1 MESDSKDRIIVLGGV
16 PNKSL
21 WLNNGK
27 PTIREQ
33 DFVIWEG
40 GVVMAIPSSYFRH
53 PYKILICK
61 ER

>member
-1 MESDSKDRIIVLGGV
+1 MGGV
-16 PNKSL
+16 PGKSL

-33 DFVIWEG
+33 DYVICEG
-40 GVVMAIPSSYFRH
+40 GVAMAIPSSYFKH

>member
-1 MESDSKDRIIVLGGV
+1 MEGNNKDRIIVLGGV

-40 GVVMAIPSSYFRH
+40 GVAKVIPSSIFRH
-53 PYKILICK
+53 PYKVMVWK
-61 ER
+61 KK

>member
-33 DFVIWEG
+33 DYVICEG
-40 GVVMAIPSSYFRH
+40 GVAMAIPSSYFKH